1 MKLACNAFR
10 RPRSWDKRNFRI
22 ILGRKICSG
31 RRVQVSISPTRAE
44 GYPFVKRYP
53 YRMLRRATWLKA
65 ASCVPPILPPPLSFF
80 LFSFFLP
87 SSFSPRSTSNIW
99 CDTRENIPSQRN
111 WLAFLRKWGKEEGKR
126 EREREENSTFPGI
139 PTEFYPI
146 HRWWIQEFRYRA
158 YSLFV
163 SGRWLTTMMKKVTH
177 IAFDGA
183 SFLSFSVEKWI
194 WTKYPLRVS
203 WKIPIPCLER
213 SNSSSRAT
221 FFCFNI
227 KNLIKSRKST

>member
-111 WLAFLRKWGKEEGKR
+111 WLAFLRKWGKGEGK
-126 EREREENSTFPGI
+126 REREENSTFPGI
-139 PTEFYPI
+139 PTEFLSSSPVMNP
-146 HRWWIQEFRYRA
+146 RV
-158 YSLFV
+158 SLPCLFV
-163 SGRWLTTMMKKVTH
+163 VRFRSMIDDDDEKSYAHSVRWSIICFVFSGKMNLNEIS
-177 IAFDGA
+177 IA
-183 SFLSFSVEKWI
+183 S
-194 WTKYPLRVS
+194 
-203 WKIPIPCLER
+203 
-213 SNSSSRAT
+213 
-221 FFCFNI
+221 
-227 KNLIKSRKST
+227 

>member
-111 WLAFLRKWGKEEGKR
+111 WLAFLRKWGKGEGKR
-126 EREREENSTFPGI
+126 ERERGKFHFPRDSNGI
-139 PTEFYPI
+139 FIQFTGDESKSFVTVLIRCSFPVDDWR
-146 HRWWIQEFRYRA
+146 RWW
-158 YSLFV
+158 
-163 SGRWLTTMMKKVTH
+163 KK
-177 IAFDGA
+177 
-183 SFLSFSVEKWI
+183 
-194 WTKYPLRVS
+194 LR
-203 WKIPIPCLER
+203 
-213 SNSSSRAT
+213 T
-221 FFCFNI
+221 
-227 KNLIKSRKST
+227 

>member
-80 LFSFFLP
+80 LFFLL
-87 SSFSPRSTSNIW
+87 SPIFLFTAFYVEYLMRHARKYSLPTQL
-99 CDTRENIPSQRN
+99 TRISQEM
-111 WLAFLRKWGKEEGKR
+111 GQGGGE
-126 EREREENSTFPGI
+126 ERERGKFHFPRDSNGI
-139 PTEFYPI
+139 F
-146 HRWWIQEFRYRA
+146 IQFTGDE
-158 YSLFV
+158 SKSFV
-163 SGRWLTTMMKKVTH
+163 TVLIRC
-177 IAFDGA
+177 
-183 SFLSFSVEKWI
+183 SF
-194 WTKYPLRVS
+194 P
-203 WKIPIPCLER
+203 
-213 SNSSSRAT
+213 ADD
-221 FFCFNI
+221 
-227 KNLIKSRKST
+227 

>member
-80 LFSFFLP
+80 LFFLL
-87 SSFSPRSTSNIW
+87 SPIFLFTAFYVEYLMRHARKYSLPTQL
-99 CDTRENIPSQRN
+99 TRISQEM
-111 WLAFLRKWGKEEGKR
+111 GQGGGG

-139 PTEFYPI
+139 PTEFLS
-146 HRWWIQEFRYRA
+146 RWIQEFRYRA

-163 SGRWLTTMMKKVTH
+163 SGPWLTTMMKKVTH
-177 IAFDGA
+177 IAFDGT

-203 WKIPIPCLER
+203 WKIPIPCLEY
-213 SNSSSRAT
+213 SNTSSRAT

-227 KNLIKSRKST
+227 KNLIKSISRKST

>member
-80 LFSFFLP
+80 LFFLL
-87 SSFSPRSTSNIW
+87 SPIFLFTAFYVEYLMRHARKYSLPTQL
-99 CDTRENIPSQRN
+99 TRISQEM
-111 WLAFLRKWGKEEGKR
+111 GQGGGEER
-126 EREREENSTFPGI
+126 ERERGKFHFPRDSNGI
-139 PTEFYPI
+139 F
-146 HRWWIQEFRYRA
+146 IQFTGDE
-158 YSLFV
+158 SKSFV
-163 SGRWLTTMMKKVTH
+163 TVLIRC
-177 IAFDGA
+177 
-183 SFLSFSVEKWI
+183 SFPVDD
-194 WTKYPLRVS
+194 
-203 WKIPIPCLER
+203 
-213 SNSSSRAT
+213 
-221 FFCFNI
+221 
-227 KNLIKSRKST
+227 

>member
-80 LFSFFLP
+80 LFFLL
-87 SSFSPRSTSNIW
+87 SPIFLFTAFYLRRIS
-99 CDTRENIPSQRN
+99 DATREKIFPPNAIDSHFSGNGARG
-111 WLAFLRKWGKEEGKR
+111 RGR
-126 EREREENSTFPGI
+126 ERERKIPLSPGFQRN
-139 PTEFYPI
+139 FYPV
-146 HRWWIQEFRYRA
+146 HR
-158 YSLFV
+158 
-163 SGRWLTTMMKKVTH
+163 
-177 IAFDGA
+177 
-183 SFLSFSVEKWI
+183 
-194 WTKYPLRVS
+194 
-203 WKIPIPCLER
+203 
-213 SNSSSRAT
+213 
-221 FFCFNI
+221 
-227 KNLIKSRKST
+227 

>member
-80 LFSFFLP
+80 LFFLL
-87 SSFSPRSTSNIW
+87 SPIFLFTAFYVEYLMRHARKYSLPTQL
-99 CDTRENIPSQRN
+99 TRISQEM
-111 WLAFLRKWGKEEGKR
+111 GQGGGEER
-126 EREREENSTFPGI
+126 ERERKIPLSPGFQRN
-139 PTEFYPI
+139 FYPV

>member
-80 LFSFFLP
+80 LFFLL
-87 SSFSPRSTSNIW
+87 SPIFLFTAFYVEYLMRHARKYSLPTQL
-99 CDTRENIPSQRN
+99 TRISQEM
-111 WLAFLRKWGKEEGKR
+111 GQGGGE
-126 EREREENSTFPGI
+126 ERERGKFHFPRDSNGI
-139 PTEFYPI
+139 F
-146 HRWWIQEFRYRA
+146 IQFTGDE
-158 YSLFV
+158 SKSFV
-163 SGRWLTTMMKKVTH
+163 TVLIRC
-177 IAFDGA
+177 
-183 SFLSFSVEKWI
+183 SFPVDD
-194 WTKYPLRVS
+194 
-203 WKIPIPCLER
+203 
-213 SNSSSRAT
+213 
-221 FFCFNI
+221 
-227 KNLIKSRKST
+227 

>member
-80 LFSFFLP
+80 LFFLL
-87 SSFSPRSTSNIW
+87 SPIFLFTAFYVEYLMRHARKYSLPTQL
-99 CDTRENIPSQRN
+99 TRISQEM
-111 WLAFLRKWGKEEGKR
+111 GQGGGE
-126 EREREENSTFPGI
+126 ERERGKFHFPRDSNGI
-139 PTEFYPI
+139 F
-146 HRWWIQEFRYRA
+146 IQFTGDE
-158 YSLFV
+158 SKSFV
-163 SGRWLTTMMKKVTH
+163 TVL
-177 IAFDGA
+177 ICC
-183 SFLSFSVEKWI
+183 SFPVDD
-194 WTKYPLRVS
+194 
-203 WKIPIPCLER
+203 
-213 SNSSSRAT
+213 
-221 FFCFNI
+221 
-227 KNLIKSRKST
+227 